1 MLKVD
6 KLSVSGS
13 KGFILKNIS
22 FELPENSFCAVVGR
36 SGVGKSTL
44 LNAIAGKLFQEEGRM
59 HWKSNRIKDIGEVHI
74 PGTNEIA
81 LVDQNTEIQRF
92 STIQDSLE
100 SRFYLKEADEI
111 KQRTDELCA
120 AFELEDIRYQSTEEI
135 SGGQQQRLS
144 IAMNLCRLPELLLL
158 DEPFNQQDLISVK
171 RINHFLDKEVS
182 ENKLTV
188 MVACHRFRDI
198 ANKCTHLLYL
208 TPDGPELFES
218 QEISKIKDKI
228 LLEILG

>member
-6 KLSVSGS
+6 KLSVSGNNR
-13 KGFILKNIS
+13 FILKNIS
-22 FELPENSFCAVVGR
+22 FEIPEKSFCAVVGR

-44 LNAIAGKLFQEEGRM
+44 LNAIAGKLFQEEGSM
-59 HWKSNRIKDIGEVHI
+59 HWKSERIKDIGEVHI
-74 PGTNEIA
+74 PGTNKIA

-100 SRFYLKEADEI
+100 SRFYLKEEHEI
-111 KQRTDELCA
+111 KNRTDELCE
-120 AFELEDIRYQSTEEI
+120 AFELNDIRYQSTEEI

-171 RINHFLDKEVS
+171 TINQFIDKEVN

-188 MVACHRFRDI
+188 LVACHRFQDI
-198 ANKCTHLLYL
+198 ASKCSHLLYL
-208 TPDGPELFES
+208 TSKGPQLYQADQIAS
-218 QEISKIKDKI
+218 IKDKT